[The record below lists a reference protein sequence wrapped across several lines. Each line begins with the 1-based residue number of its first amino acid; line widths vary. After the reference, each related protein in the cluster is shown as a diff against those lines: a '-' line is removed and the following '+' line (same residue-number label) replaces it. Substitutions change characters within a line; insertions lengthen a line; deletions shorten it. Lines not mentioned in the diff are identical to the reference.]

1 MSEQANGNGRAG
13 ESFAR
18 LVVVRVEDTIEPEL
32 AGHTGGSYESP
43 PQTHEQAMALV
54 RLLLGRAAA
63 DGNGEPRWTASI
75 AGGRRLVTLTEETNG

>member
-1 MSEQANGNGRAG
+1 MSQQANGNGRAG

-43 PQTHEQAMALV
+43 PQSHEQAIALV
-54 RLLLGRAAA
+54 RLLLGRAAT
-63 DGNGEPRWTASI
+63 DGNGARQWAASI
-75 AGGRRLVTLTEETNG
+75 AGGRRVVTLTEERNR